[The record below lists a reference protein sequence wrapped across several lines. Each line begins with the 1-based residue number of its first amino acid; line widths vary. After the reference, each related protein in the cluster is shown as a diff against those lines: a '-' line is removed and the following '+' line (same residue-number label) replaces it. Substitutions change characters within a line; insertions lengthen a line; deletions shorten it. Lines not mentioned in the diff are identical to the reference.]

1 MTVIANYETQV
12 SDLLHDP
19 NNVVWTLAQLDRYI
33 NEARRQLVMDTGC
46 LRVLQT
52 IVLTQGVEV
61 YNLRTGALTGA
72 LITAGGAGYVTPT
85 VSFAGGGV
93 SGVAATLGV
102 TGGAVTSISF
112 SNFGSGYTIGAT
124 DQWVDVVATVNPI
137 GGGSGATLQIGA
149 IDLNTYDVLDVHV
162 YWGNERYRLTWRPW
176 STFSQNMRAWV
187 GMQQRPAQWA
197 VYGDNR
203 FYVGPLPDQ
212 AYKVDLDTVV
222 LPADISSSIVDP
234 ISPAY
239 QDPIKFYAAHLA
251 KINQQMYGEA
261 ATFKKLY
268 FDNLADKSS
277 AYVRRVPNPYDRGG
291 GGSL

>member
-1 MTVIANYETQV
+1 MTVIATYETQV
-12 SDLLHDP
+12 ADLLHDP
-19 NNVVWTLAQLDRYI
+19 ANVTWSTPQLARYI

-52 IVLTQGVEV
+52 VVLTQGVEV
-61 YNLRTGALTGA
+61 YSLRSGALTGA
-72 LITAGGAGYVTPT
+72 LITAGGTGYVAPT

-93 SGVAATLGV
+93 TGVAATLGV
-102 TGGAVTSISF
+102 TSGAVTSISF

-124 DQWVDVVATVNPI
+124 DQWVDVVESIVGP
-137 GGGSGATLQIGA
+137 GSGATLTVGA

-162 YWGNERYRLTWRPW
+162 YWGNERYRLNWRPW
-176 STFSQNMRAWV
+176 SVFSMQMRAWV
-187 GMQQRPAQWA
+187 GLQQRPIMWA

-212 AYKVDLDTVV
+212 AYQVDLDTVI
-222 LPADISSSIVDP
+222 LPADISGVTVDP

-291 GGSL
+291 GGT